1 MFSFSSPTPED
12 TEGYEDLVF
21 LESDPEAPIIDVS
34 TDTSDEVLADVSQ
47 DLGCDVSLPGS
58 SLVVV
63 GDGNEI
69 RGLDDLPGED
79 GPPMVTVKS
88 EVYAAATLLNS
99 LKSERASEASQGD
112 HVMVTKSLDSEA
124 ADVQSSRASIPV
136 VTLDDT
142 LGSSGSA
149 PDEAVADSSVQV
161 ISPNSSG
168 NACNSPKILFDIYLL

>member
-1 MFSFSSPTPED
+1 MFSFSNPTPED

-21 LESDPEAPIIDVS
+21 LESDPGAPIIDVS

-99 LKSERASEASQGD
+99 LKSERESEASQGD
-112 HVMVTKSLDSEA
+112 RVTKSLDLEVA
-124 ADVQSSRASIPV
+124 GVQSSQASIPV

-168 NACNSPKILFDIYLL
+168 NACNSPKILFDVYLS